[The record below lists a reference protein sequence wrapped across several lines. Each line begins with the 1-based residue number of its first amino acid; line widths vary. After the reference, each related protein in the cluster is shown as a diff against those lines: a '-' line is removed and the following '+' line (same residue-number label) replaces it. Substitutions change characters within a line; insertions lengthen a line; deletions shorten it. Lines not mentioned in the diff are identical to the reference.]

1 MNRTRSSNNSI
12 TRERKERS
20 NFKYGNRASV
30 ANDGYDEINDSTVAV
45 SDRND
50 SDFDDDFE
58 NIELDA
64 LRDRHSETDT
74 GGAASANSGASAPF
88 STEDHVFTAAS
99 SSTNGVTSNNTNI
112 SASTW
117 DQEQEQYS
125 QPLRWDPCNLLKD
138 AASTNKIFAKVYNQI
153 NGQTSHCEVPTCTQD
168 PYLNL
173 NLVSNFNPDCSQ
185 CKETSDSSDRVG
197 KRQDLSGMYVFED
210 LFSRN
215 CWFWVCYARKLQF
228 KWTLFPED

>member
-20 NFKYGNRASV
+20 HFKYGNRASV
-30 ANDGYDEINDSTVAV
+30 ANDGYDEINDSNVPC

-74 GGAASANSGASAPF
+74 GGAASATSAASAPF
-88 STEDHVFTAAS
+88 STEDHVFTAPLS
-99 SSTNGVTSNNTNI
+99 MNGVSSNNTNV
-112 SASTW
+112 SVSSW
-117 DQEQEQYS
+117 DQEHEQYS
-125 QPLRWDPCNLLKD
+125 HPLRWDPSNLLKD
-138 AASTNKIFAKVYNQI
+138 AASTNKMFAKVYNQI
-153 NGQTSHCEVPTCTQD
+153 NGQKSHGDVPTCTQQ

-173 NLVSNFNPDCSQ
+173 VTNFNPDCSQ
-185 CKETSDSSDRVG
+185 CKETDGNCNLLRKTRDP
-197 KRQDLSGMYVFED
+197 SGM
-210 LFSRN
+210 
-215 CWFWVCYARKLQF
+215 
-228 KWTLFPED
+228 